1 MEKDIVITDGKKLRA
16 IRAKYKLKQ
25 SDVVGKDITRNLLSE
40 IETNKA
46 VITKNTAEIIIKNL
60 KELSKKRGF
69 EVNETVEYLMENT
82 FMQATRILD
91 DYVGELKKV
100 LITNSESF
108 VEVLKEAKN
117 FLADWNISRKAIAI
131 YELAGDY
138 YYINNDMYASVL
150 YYEKA
155 LASIGKLTPSDEL
168 LHVFSKISTAYGRS
182 GDYDK
187 VIETSTFVIEHFDN
201 LAEKDTFHFTY
212 NRAYAYY
219 WLGNYELTI
228 SDIAKIERLVS
239 ANDVEDYFMIFNTK
253 AICLKKIK
261 RYSEAIS
268 IYRNVMNIL
277 DDNQLDKKLVLQV
290 NLTEAYMA
298 LDELGKVSSEF
309 SIVQQELPYLKN
321 DSCYKADLYF
331 ETGKIYKFLN
341 DTEKAEEYYNKAK
354 EIAKKKRNY
363 SLLNDILC
371 EIMSTATNNKTADL
385 IKDEV
390 FKLSAKQEKLADK
403 IIHKLI
409 EFYMVNDNIKGIKEI
424 NDFALQFS

>member
-1 MEKDIVITDGKKLRA
+1 MEKDIVIADGEKLKA
-16 IRAKYKLKQ
+16 IREKYKLKQ

-91 DYVGELKKV
+91 DYIGKLKKL
-100 LITNSESF
+100 LITKSESF

-117 FLADWNISRKAIAI
+117 FLADWNISKKVIPI

-138 YYINNDMYASVL
+138 YYINNDMYVSVL

-155 LASIGKLTPSDEL
+155 LTAIGKLIPSDKL
-168 LHVFSKISTAYGRS
+168 LQVFSKISTAYGRS

-201 LAEKDTFHFTY
+201 LAEKDIFHFTY

-219 WLGNYELTI
+219 LLGNYELTI
-228 SDIAKIERLVS
+228 LDIAEIEEFVN
-239 ANDVEDYFMIFNTK
+239 ADDVEDYFMIFNTK
-253 AICLKKIK
+253 AICLKKLK
-261 RYSEAIS
+261 HYAEAIS
-268 IYRNVMNIL
+268 IYRSVMSIL
-277 DDNQLDKKLVLQV
+277 DDNQLDKKLVLQI

-298 LDELGKVSSEF
+298 LSELEKVNCEF
-309 SIVQQELPYLKN
+309 SIVQQKLPYLKN

-331 ETGKIYKFLN
+331 EAGKIYKFLN
-341 DTEKAEEYYNKAK
+341 DTEKAHEYYNKAK
-354 EIAKKKRNY
+354 EIAEKKKNY
-363 SLLNDILC
+363 ALLNDILY
-371 EIMSTATNNKTADL
+371 EIMSTTTNNENVDL
-385 IKDEV
+385 IKAEV

-409 EFYMVNDNIKGIKEI
+409 DFYMANDNIKGIKEI